1 METNL
6 FIKSAKVD
14 NNKISDINFYGDWE
28 IDLGSGS
35 GSGEGGEI
43 QVGNGKPFV
52 VDTQDAAVSINDVS
66 TYTVAIKRM
75 HKEINAGK
83 PYYAIS
89 CKKYKFD
96 YYTYYRTHSRYEA
109 ITSSSNYR
117 IERYNGLLT
126 DIESLIYMFFTE
138 DGDYIKGYKFTGK
151 YLQSLM

>member
-6 FIKSAKVD
+6 FIKSAKID

-28 IDLGSGS
+28 IDLGSS
-35 GSGEGGEI
+35 GSGEI
-43 QVGNGKPFV
+43 QVGDGKPFI

-83 PYYAIS
+83 PYYAIF

-96 YYTYYRTHSRYEA
+96 YYTYYKTHSRYET

-117 IERYNGLLT
+117 IERINGRLA
-126 DIESLIYMFFTE
+126 DIESLILMFFSE
-138 DGDYIKGYKFTGK
+138 DGDYIKGYKFTDK